1 MSVRL
6 ELLTREHRSLIAGF
20 ENDEPELVTYLRR
33 WAVRHQE
40 RDGLGRTWLAVDH
53 SQGGVRL
60 AGFFT
65 MAAASLER
73 QLVTTGALD
82 RLPRF
87 PIPTVLLARLAVD
100 RRVQGQGLGTW
111 LFDVALRK
119 TLLLATE
126 GPIGVRVLVTDA
138 KSDRAAVFY
147 ERRGLVRLTA
157 DRWPCRMVLDLAP
170 LLPGGRAGSV
180 A

>member
-6 ELLTREHRSLIAGF
+6 ELLAREHRTLVAGF

-33 WAVRHQE
+33 WALRHQE
-40 RDGLGRTWLAVDH
+40 RDGLGRTWVAVDQVDEERH
-53 SQGGVRL
+53 L

-65 MAAASLER
+65 LAAASLER
-73 QLVTTGALD
+73 QLVTVGALD

-87 PIPTVLLARLAVD
+87 PIPAVLLARLAVD

-111 LFDVALRK
+111 LFDEALRK
-119 TLLLATE
+119 TLMLASD

-138 KSDRAAVFY
+138 KSERAAVFY
-147 ERRGLVRLTA
+147 ERKGLVRLA
-157 DRWPCRMVLDLAP
+157 EGQWPCRMVLDLKP
-170 LLPGGRAGSV
+170 LLAS